1 MATVSDIYLTTE
13 SELTSLRSSFRNLLD
28 KAGVSASTSY
38 TFPDGV
44 ITALNNIPTIKVDS
58 SYGDIVGY
66 SASIS
71 GISIMN
77 DSAITFISYPKATLV
92 VADALKSCPKL
103 KKLILTCSSSTVNIG
118 ASACMGLSQLVSVSI
133 TNCGTIA
140 EQAFQNCTA
149 LYEVLIPS
157 CTRIGHSAFQSC
169 STLSRL
175 DAPQATFVGNFAF
188 DGCSNLSQVTLD
200 KCTEI
205 GAAAFQNC
213 SNLETIS
220 LSSCTSLGGSFT
232 TQQSSIFAGC
242 TKLSSVSIPQALSI
256 YTDTFSGCTNL
267 SMISLPKC
275 TSIYAGA
282 FQGCTKLV
290 SIYLNKS
297 DSTHLVNENAFY
309 NTPMQAGGLS
319 AYDDQGQP
327 VLDENNEPVKIKG
340 IFYAPD
346 TLSARSYYPAQ
357 GPWQNIYNAGQ
368 FSFINMN

>member
-1 MATVSDIYLTTE
+1 MATASDIYLTTE

-77 DSAITFISYPKATLV
+77 DSVITFISYPKATLV

-149 LYEVLIPS
+149 LYEVLIPN

-220 LSSCTSLGGSFT
+220 LPSCTSLGGAFT
-232 TQQSSIFAGC
+232 SQQSSIFAGC
-242 TKLSSVSIPQALSI
+242 TKLSSVSIPQVLSI

-267 SMISLPKC
+267 SMISLPRC

-297 DSTHLVNENAFY
+297 NSTHLVNENAFY

-346 TLSARSYYPAQ
+346 TSFARSYYPAQ